1 MVASIVNVFG
11 MTKPS
16 TLTILASLSLVLLAM
31 MFGASV
37 FASVDSNA
45 YVNSNNRFSINPPS
59 GWVVDSTG
67 AFGTSV
73 IFYGPTEAN
82 FRVNMNIIVES
93 TSLTLSAYV
102 SAAKTQLS
110 QGLTNYNLVS
120 EGPKAIGGVAAYE
133 LVNTFTQGAF
143 NIKDKQTIFVQNQE
157 GYVITSTALQ
167 SNYDTYQPAFD
178 ESVQTFK
185 VTGTEFPWLIVIALV
200 VIGGG
205 AAVGLTIFFMR
216 RKGRDKISPSI
227 PPSNSP

>member
-1 MVASIVNVFG
+1 
-11 MTKPS
+11 MTK
-16 TLTILASLSLVLLAM
+16 ASVLSIIPVVVLLLVAL
-31 MFGASV
+31 MFDASV

-45 YVNSNNRFSINPPS
+45 YVNSNKRFSINPPS
-59 GWVVDSTG
+59 GWGVDSSG

-73 IFYGPTEAN
+73 VFYGPTEAN
-82 FRVNMNIIVES
+82 FRVNVNIIVES

-110 QGLTNYNLVS
+110 QGLTNYYLVS
-120 EGPKAIGGVAAYE
+120 EGPKTIGGVDAYE

-143 NIKDKQTIFVQNQE
+143 SIKDKQTILVQNQK

-185 VTGTEFPWLIVIALV
+185 VTGTEFPWLVVIAPG
-200 VIGGG
+200 VIAAGV
-205 AAVGLTIFFMR
+205 AVGLTIFLRR
-216 RKGRDKISPSI
+216 RKARVNV
-227 PPSNSP
+227 PPMPETMPRNPPC